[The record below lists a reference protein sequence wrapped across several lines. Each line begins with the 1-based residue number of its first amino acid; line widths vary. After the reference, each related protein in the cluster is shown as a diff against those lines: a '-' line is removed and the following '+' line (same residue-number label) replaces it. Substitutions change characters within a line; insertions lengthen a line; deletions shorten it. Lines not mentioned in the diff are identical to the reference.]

1 MGDTTDN
8 AIGNN
13 IRAVR
18 VDAGLTQ
25 TEFAKRLQVSQT
37 TVSSWETGA
46 SQPRRSNL
54 FILLSEFPGLTL
66 EDINS
71 EKNGFARRSLRRSS
85 DSQPEQAPL
94 LGRVAAGAPRDAFP
108 IEEYVAVPHSLHE
121 RYPNA
126 FFLRV
131 SGESMNRVLPNGC
144 LALVVPE
151 SEVVNEHVYV
161 FGTESGDFT
170 VKRASVT
177 EDRITLMPDSYLPGY
192 EPIEFTRS
200 GERPPPARDRAGDVV
215 HHAGEIPR
223 LTLTAGGRSRALF
236 SQSQFKGREG
246 RSPCRACQSSCKGA
260 AGASSPPLRKRPHG
274 IGCLEIVLVPFLSYL
289 EIDSSR
295 TKIADM

>member
-1 MGDTTDN
+1 MSDTKDN

-37 TVSSWETGA
+37 TVSSWETGS

-54 FILLSEFPGLTL
+54 FILLDEFPDLTL

-71 EKNGFARRSLRRSS
+71 EKNGFARRSLRRSN
-85 DSQPEQAPL
+85 DSQSEQAPL

-126 FFLRV
+126 F
-131 SGESMNRVLPNGC
+131 
-144 LALVVPE
+144 
-151 SEVVNEHVYV
+151 Y
-161 FGTESGDFT
+161 
-170 VKRASVT
+170 
-177 EDRITLMPDSYLPGY
+177 RIALMPDSYLPGY

-200 GERPPPARDRAGDVV
+200 GERPLPRVIGRVV
-215 HHAGEIPR
+215 WFTMPER
-223 LTLTAGGRSRALF
+223 FR
-236 SQSQFKGREG
+236 
-246 RSPCRACQSSCKGA
+246 
-260 AGASSPPLRKRPHG
+260 
-274 IGCLEIVLVPFLSYL
+274 V
-289 EIDSSR
+289 
-295 TKIADM
+295 

>member
-8 AIGNN
+8 AIG

-37 TVSSWETGA
+37 TVSSWETGS

-108 IEEYVAVPHSLHE
+108 SP
-121 RYPNA
+121 RW
-126 FFLRV
+126 
-131 SGESMNRVLPNGC
+131 SMGTCMC
-144 LALVVPE
+144 L
-151 SEVVNEHVYV
+151 
-161 FGTESGDFT
+161 GR
-170 VKRASVT
+170 RAAT
-177 EDRITLMPDSYLPGY
+177 
-192 EPIEFTRS
+192 
-200 GERPPPARDRAGDVV
+200 
-215 HHAGEIPR
+215 
-223 LTLTAGGRSRALF
+223 SR
-236 SQSQFKGREG
+236 
-246 RSPCRACQSSCKGA
+246 
-260 AGASSPPLRKRPHG
+260 
-274 IGCLEIVLVPFLSYL
+274 
-289 EIDSSR
+289 
-295 TKIADM
+295 

>member
-37 TVSSWETGA
+37 TVSSWETGS

-151 SEVVNEHVYV
+151 SEVVNGHVYV

-200 GERPPPARDRAGDVV
+200 GERPRPRVIGRVV
-215 HHAGEIPR
+215 WF
-223 LTLTAGGRSRALF
+223 TAGGRSRALF

-246 RSPCRACQSSCKGA
+246 KSPCRACQSSCKGA

>member
-37 TVSSWETGA
+37 TVSSWETGS

-151 SEVVNEHVYV
+151 PEVVNGHVYV
-161 FGTESGDFT
+161 FGT
-170 VKRASVT
+170 
-177 EDRITLMPDSYLPGY
+177 
-192 EPIEFTRS
+192 
-200 GERPPPARDRAGDVV
+200 
-215 HHAGEIPR
+215 
-223 LTLTAGGRSRALF
+223 
-236 SQSQFKGREG
+236 
-246 RSPCRACQSSCKGA
+246 
-260 AGASSPPLRKRPHG
+260 
-274 IGCLEIVLVPFLSYL
+274 
-289 EIDSSR
+289 
-295 TKIADM
+295 

>member
-1 MGDTTDN
+1 MGDTTYN

-200 GERPPPARDRAGDVV
+200 GGRPLPRVIGRVVWFTMPERFRV
-215 HHAGEIPR
+215 
-223 LTLTAGGRSRALF
+223 
-236 SQSQFKGREG
+236 
-246 RSPCRACQSSCKGA
+246 
-260 AGASSPPLRKRPHG
+260 
-274 IGCLEIVLVPFLSYL
+274 
-289 EIDSSR
+289 
-295 TKIADM
+295 

>member
-37 TVSSWETGA
+37 TVSSWETGS

-85 DSQPEQAPL
+85 DSQLEQAPL

-151 SEVVNEHVYV
+151 SEVVNGHVY
-161 FGTESGDFT
+161 
-170 VKRASVT
+170 
-177 EDRITLMPDSYLPGY
+177 
-192 EPIEFTRS
+192 
-200 GERPPPARDRAGDVV
+200 V

-223 LTLTAGGRSRALF
+223 LTFAAGGRSRAL
-236 SQSQFKGREG
+236 SCN
-246 RSPCRACQSSCKGA
+246 PSSKAHESKPPNHVPPIFPAKVRRVCLGG

-274 IGCLEIVLVPFLSYL
+274 I
-289 EIDSSR
+289 R
-295 TKIADM
+295 

>member
-37 TVSSWETGA
+37 TVSSWETGS

-85 DSQPEQAPL
+85 DSQLEQAPL
-94 LGRVAAGAPRDAFP
+94 LGRVAAGAPRD
-108 IEEYVAVPHSLHE
+108 

-151 SEVVNEHVYV
+151 SEVVNGHVYV

-200 GERPPPARDRAGDVV
+200 GERPL
-215 HHAGEIPR
+215 PR
-223 LTLTAGGRSRALF
+223 VIGRVMWFTMPERF
-236 SQSQFKGREG
+236 R
-246 RSPCRACQSSCKGA
+246 
-260 AGASSPPLRKRPHG
+260 
-274 IGCLEIVLVPFLSYL
+274 V
-289 EIDSSR
+289 
-295 TKIADM
+295 